1 MEKHEVRAWAF
12 DRPIRSPFALPRG
25 LLGRL
30 AGRFMLWTNDQR
42 EVLDLLDV
50 KRGDRVLEVGY
61 GPGGLIRL
69 LADRTEA
76 AAICGV
82 DPSLDMQRD
91 AARRNRRAIAAGRV
105 ELRLGTAAAT
115 GLPDASFDR
124 LVSVHNVALWPDL
137 EGGVRELH
145 RVARPGGVVVLAWHG
160 GEARSRIARSLRL
173 PEEKLERI
181 RATLAA
187 CFAHLEQFERTY
199 TVVFRATK

>member
-1 MEKHEVRAWAF
+1 MENHEHRSWAF

-30 AGRFMLWTNDQR
+30 AGRIMFHTNDQR
-42 EVLDLLDV
+42 EVLELLDV

-61 GPGGLIRL
+61 GPGRLIRL
-69 LADRTEA
+69 LADRSEA

-91 AARRNRRAIAAGRV
+91 AARRSRRAIAAGRV

-115 GLPDASFDR
+115 GLADASFDR
-124 LVSVHNVALWPDL
+124 IVSVHNVALWPDL
-137 EGGVRELH
+137 ERGVRELH

-173 PEEKLERI
+173 PEDKLERI
-181 RATLAA
+181 RAS
-187 CFAHLEQFERTY
+187 FAGWFAQVERIERTY
-199 TVVFRATK
+199 AVVFRATK